1 MGRIRSCLGRVGCLT
16 LLVLGTTLGW
26 LYRREIAD
34 WWLERTGGV
43 VALAGSSAGSDSA
56 AAPPGGAP
64 ARPAGT
70 DTAVEEDES
79 SGAQRMGPGGEPG
92 ASPESGSAR
101 RYPGVE
107 AFLAAPLPATLRL
120 DGEELGQLV
129 RDRVVPGLPEGVTNP
144 AAVPEDS
151 ALRVEADVDVR
162 RLVGDRLPAMLR
174 RMVGDSARIRAR
186 LAPSVPRH
194 GTLRLGVR
202 ELRAGSVGLPVMAY
216 PWLLTEMGLPLAP
229 DDPTAVELPVGHDL
243 TSARVE
249 DGILV
254 LERRAP

>member
-1 MGRIRSCLGRVGCLT
+1 MGRIRSCLGRIGCLT
-16 LLVLGTTLGW
+16 LLVLGTTFGW

-56 AAPPGGAP
+56 AARPGSVSG
-64 ARPAGT
+64 RPAGG
-70 DTAVEEDES
+70 DTAVEDRS
-79 SGAQRMGPGGEPG
+79 SSAEPEEGGRAGG
-92 ASPESGSAR
+92 ASRETGSAR
-101 RYPGVE
+101 RPAGVE
-107 AFLAAPLPATLRL
+107 AFLAAPLPATLRM
-120 DGEELGQLV
+120 DGEELGRLV
-129 RDRVVPGLPEGVTNP
+129 RDRIVPGLPAEVTHP

-174 RMVGDSARIRAR
+174 RMVGDSARVRA
-186 LAPSVPRH
+186 LVSPSVPRR
-194 GTLRLGVR
+194 GTLRLEVR

-229 DDPTAVELPVGHDL
+229 DDPRAVELPVGYDL
-243 TSARVE
+243 TAARVE